1 MTNFTKESELL
12 APLQTFDRD
21 AFVGDERVPQD
32 ICNFVLALA
41 LIYNDCKDGIFSN
54 MILTDSKP
62 KGQFE
67 LSRGWGAYNGLKLHY
82 IRLHVALIHEL
93 LQLIEDNQQILK
105 HPFFNSVIQKLSKQ
119 ERESW
124 DALASAALQKQPRS
138 SLSKFLLIIRNKVS
152 FHYDPKELYRGF
164 RHH

>member
-119 ERESW
+119 ARIMGCFGKCG
-124 DALASAALQKQPRS
+124 ATKTNA
-138 SLSKFLLIIRNKVS
+138 KFLEQVASNDSQQSIVPLRPERAV
-152 FHYDPKELYRGF
+152 
-164 RHH
+164 